1 MPARRT
7 SALRAPT
14 PAGGVICKFMI
25 KYQVMLE
32 GKNFLL
38 NMEGSIKKYGFY
50 TTRYL
55 EANDPE
61 DAKSKSVQ
69 MIREDKKLSN
79 IISNKASD
87 PPIIYLESVH
97 ELESFDGVELPG
109 TGYAFYL
116 DFPL

>member
-1 MPARRT
+1 
-7 SALRAPT
+7 
-14 PAGGVICKFMI
+14 MI

-61 DAKSKSVQ
+61 DAK
-69 MIREDKKLSN
+69 
-79 IISNKASD
+79 
-87 PPIIYLESVH
+87 
-97 ELESFDGVELPG
+97 
-109 TGYAFYL
+109 
-116 DFPL
+116 